1 MTDEKMEPQRRVY
14 ISLPKKHRTALAEKC
29 KLDHGLVIKDLS
41 TNINEGYL
49 QAYFRQWGSITACT
63 IKKTPQD
70 SDSKSAS
77 EADTADWAGPH
88 YIGGMEVEAKRVVS
102 LKVNQNRV
110 EVIPAR
116 SIRRRDYGS
125 VHQLSISSRM
135 YQRPDDNVP
144 T

>member
-1 MTDEKMEPQRRVY
+1 LVKEKMEPQGSVH
-14 ISLPKKHRTALAEKC
+14 ISPKKHRTALAEKC

-49 QAYFRQWGSITACT
+49 QAYFRQWGSITACS

-77 EADTADWAGPH
+77 ADTADWAGPH

-116 SIRRRDYGS
+116 SIRRDVTIG
-125 VHQLSISSRM
+125 LFI
-135 YQRPDDNVP
+135 N
-144 T
+144 